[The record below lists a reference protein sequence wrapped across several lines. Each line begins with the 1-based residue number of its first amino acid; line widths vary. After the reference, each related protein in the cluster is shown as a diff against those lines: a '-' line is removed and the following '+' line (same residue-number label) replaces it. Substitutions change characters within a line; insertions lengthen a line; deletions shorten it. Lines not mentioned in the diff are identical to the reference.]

1 MIVRYL
7 VGSKN
12 QKFSCQIKTVT
23 TRQMKFRWQFSTM
36 TKKNFTCYYCTMTR
50 NEIWIFE
57 NFQLLI
63 ILFALKPINKNEMY
77 NRESHGES
85 KELDNGWFR
94 PHFYAGLI
102 LVCSQIRF
110 LFYNFGICSLHFAVC
125 WVAVQFDITNRVTK
139 MSWK

>member
-1 MIVRYL
+1 
-7 VGSKN
+7 
-12 QKFSCQIKTVT
+12 
-23 TRQMKFRWQFSTM
+23 
-36 TKKNFTCYYCTMTR
+36 MTR

-94 PHFYAGLI
+94 PHF
-102 LVCSQIRF
+102 
-110 LFYNFGICSLHFAVC
+110 
-125 WVAVQFDITNRVTK
+125 
-139 MSWK
+139 

>member
-1 MIVRYL
+1 
-7 VGSKN
+7 
-12 QKFSCQIKTVT
+12 
-23 TRQMKFRWQFSTM
+23 MKFRWQFSTM

-85 KELDNGWFR
+85 KELDNG
-94 PHFYAGLI
+94 
-102 LVCSQIRF
+102 
-110 LFYNFGICSLHFAVC
+110 
-125 WVAVQFDITNRVTK
+125 
-139 MSWK
+139 